1 MNNSDVEEDESCQ
14 THYFSGSVAILIFV
28 LGSALSLSLQVSL
41 YRKSDLSKKNNLF
54 LLSLLIL
61 NFMNGIVDMSLL
73 ITRFFSC
80 K

>member
-1 MNNSDVEEDESCQ
+1 MNNPDAEEDEACQ
-14 THYFSGSVAILIFV
+14 THYFSGSVAILILV
-28 LGSALSLSLQVSL
+28 MGSTLSLSLQVSL
-41 YRKSDLSKKNNLF
+41 YRKSDLSKKKNLF

-73 ITRFFSC
+73 IARFFSC